1 MAKYFT
7 IYEFTK
13 SSTASELGID
23 NTPEN
28 DAVYDNIL
36 ELMRVLDDFREYWTT
51 ICKEEEYGNP
61 SIIVNSGYRCKEL
74 NEAVGGVE
82 TSAHRIGSAS
92 DIMPANKKLD
102 EFKKHIKDYLIK
114 NNIDFDQLIFYSNF
128 VHLGLKNKRGEKRKI
143 IFKK

>member
-13 SSTASELGID
+13 SSTASELEID

-36 ELMRVLDDFREYWTT
+36 ELMRVLDGFREYWTT

-61 SIIVNSGYRCKEL
+61 SIIVNSGYRCREL

-128 VHLGLKNKRGEKRKI
+128 VHLGLKNKRGERRKM